1 MVNKHTKFD
10 NNFDIRCQLE
20 HFEYEM
26 NRTLNLKLFMTLL
39 FLINYDDACF
49 PFSLGGNVP
58 NILHQVSVPII
69 NNDKCQN
76 MFIKSGHKKKV
87 RESFLCAGYDK
98 GEKDSCEVRIL
109 I

>member
-1 MVNKHTKFD
+1 M
-10 NNFDIRCQLE
+10 
-20 HFEYEM
+20 
-26 NRTLNLKLFMTLL
+26 
-39 FLINYDDACF
+39 
-49 PFSLGGNVP
+49 P

-69 NNDKCQN
+69 DNDKCQN

>member
-1 MVNKHTKFD
+1 MP
-10 NNFDIRCQLE
+10 I
-20 HFEYEM
+20 
-26 NRTLNLKLFMTLL
+26 RTLWIWDEPDIKPKNIYDIA

>member
-1 MVNKHTKFD
+1 MHV
-10 NNFDIRCQLE
+10 
-20 HFEYEM
+20 
-26 NRTLNLKLFMTLL
+26 LL
-39 FLINYDDACF
+39 FL
-49 PFSLGGNVP
+49 LGGNVP

-98 GEKDSCEVRIL
+98 GEKDSCEVSQLFFRPEFCSHL
-109 I
+109 ESNS